1 MNKQIFMNQLE
12 SLLSPISAQEREL
25 ALQYY
30 ENYFED
36 AGEEKEAE
44 VLKELGSPEEV
55 AKIIFDEVEY
65 KEEAIKTETANPEGS
80 VSFEQPVNI
89 IPPENIKVE
98 KKDKTSN
105 TKSIILAITAILW
118 GPIWI
123 GVILVIVLGLIPT
136 VSALVLVFSL
146 LAVIFAVV
154 GIASFVGGLFNLFLI
169 PTFGVSLIGAGLVIL
184 ALAILFVLLVWLF
197 AAILIPA
204 LAKLLAWIC
213 VLPFKTKGKNK

>member
-213 VLPFKTKGKNK
+213 VLPFKTKGEK

>member
-98 KKDKTSN
+98 KK
-105 TKSIILAITAILW
+105 IRQ
-118 GPIWI
+118 
-123 GVILVIVLGLIPT
+123 VIQKV
-136 VSALVLVFSL
+136 
-146 LAVIFAVV
+146 
-154 GIASFVGGLFNLFLI
+154 LFLQLQQYYGDL
-169 PTFGVSLIGAGLVIL
+169 FG
-184 ALAILFVLLVWLF
+184 
-197 AAILIPA
+197 
-204 LAKLLAWIC
+204 
-213 VLPFKTKGKNK
+213 